1 MGEPMTERRF
11 NDILVQ
17 RYLPEDEILELMM
30 HREPTFVLAQIQM
43 PPVSIQAVP
52 EHSSQQ

>member
-30 HREPTFVLAQIQM
+30 HREPTFVLAQIQT